1 MSRESHDRDEIRKE
15 LLPFFEE
22 LVDTVMMARDGS
34 DSMQAEEEIAQAGD
48 RLGAQAI
55 GRWLA
60 SHDTD
65 ARHVEIDG
73 KLHYR
78 MGKPAPKTYRTRRGR
93 VRLSRHVYRPCGEH
107 NGPIACPLELDVGMV
122 GGQWTP
128 GCAEA
133 MAYVAQE
140 LPERAAAKV
149 AAKLG
154 AMDYSHNSF
163 KRVARTLGERWEAD
177 RDAWEEAT
185 IEAVELPEE
194 TTTLAV
200 SIDRV
205 SLLVNEENTL
215 RWRMAY
221 CGTVTL
227 YDRQGEPLKTL
238 RYGRMPGEGAHILR
252 EQMKWDVAALSR
264 RRGGLPIVAL
274 SDGAAELCNILEED
288 YPDAARYIDYFH
300 LIEKLSAALVAFCT
314 RRNTTQDA
322 DEVLATWKTRLLNE
336 PGAIDQI
343 EQAIKRWRADDIE
356 IGGNR
361 PVHQALT
368 YIANHKEQMRYAH
381 ARAQGHPIGSGHVEA
396 CCKQLVQTRM
406 KRNGQRWKRQGGQ
419 SILTLRSLA
428 TDARWEPAMQAM
440 MPSFMRR
447 IEPVAQAA

>member
-1 MSRESHDRDEIRKE
+1 MSRESHERDEIRKE

-22 LVDTVMMARDGS
+22 LVDTVMAARQDGG
-34 DSMQAEEEIAQAGD
+34 SMQVEEDIARAGD

-55 GRWLA
+55 GQWLVGF
-60 SHDTD
+60 DTH
-65 ARHVEIDG
+65 ARHIEVDG
-73 KLHYR
+73 ELHYK
-78 MGKPAPKTYRTRRGR
+78 MGDAVAKTYHTRRGG
-93 VRLSRHVYRPCGEH
+93 VRLSRHVYRPSGEH
-107 NGPIACPLELDVGMV
+107 NGSIVCPLEANVGMV

-163 KRVARTLGERWEAD
+163 KRLARALGERWEAD
-177 RDAWEEAT
+177 RDAYEEAT
-185 IEAVELPEE
+185 IEAVEIPEE
-194 TTTLAV
+194 TARLAV

-205 SLLVNEENTL
+205 SLLVNEDNTL
-215 RWRMAY
+215 NWRMAY

-227 YDRQGEPLKTL
+227 YDREGDPLKTL

-252 EQMKWDVAALSR
+252 EQMKWDVAALAR
-264 RRGGLPIVAL
+264 RRAGLELVAL

-288 YPDAARYIDYFH
+288 YPEAARYIDYYH
-300 LIEKLSAALVAFCT
+300 LVEKLAAALVAFCS
-314 RRNTTQDA
+314 RRETTQDA
-322 DEVLATWKTRLLNE
+322 DEVLAQWKTRLLNE
-336 PGAIDQI
+336 PQAIDDI
-343 EQAIKRWRADDIE
+343 ERAIKRWRADE
-356 IGGNR
+356 LEVGGEK

-368 YIANHKEQMRYAH
+368 YIDNHKAQMNYAD
-381 ARAQGHPIGSGHVEA
+381 ARAKGHPIGSGHVEA

-406 KRNGQRWKRQGGQ
+406 KRNGQRWKRKGGQ

-440 MPSFMRR
+440 MPSFKQR